1 MSNNHGDIVIEAPA
15 GYKWDEGTLKKITY
29 VAEAGGVKYD
39 ALQKAIDAAKSKAVV
54 TMLADTRENVTISTP
69 YNGLMLHAS
78 AAALGGRAYLFSGP
92 CGRGKSTH
100 TRLWQQTFGE
110 AVQVFNDDK
119 PALRRLDGRWY
130 AYGTPWCGKDGIN
143 LNQKWPL
150 GGICFLEKSQENR
163 IRRPP
168 ELRNHAPRGGG
179 GRTMKLK
186 ENFVLRQV
194 AGSYAVLAVGA
205 ASVDFN
211 GMLTLNESGAL
222 LWRALEQGADRPRS
236 SPPSPQNTTY
246 PTHRPNRISTNFCPP
261 CKKPGAWRR
270 KSAHTRSCRGGR
282 LCPPAGCSVFSKI
295 HGESVCSFPC
305 GGRGRCL
312 HRPVA
317 QLQICLN
324 VP

>member
-29 VAEAGGVKYD
+29 VAEAGGVKYES
-39 ALQKAIDAAKSKAVV
+39 LQKAIDAAKSKAVV

-78 AAALGGRAYLFSGP
+78 AAALGGRACLFSGP

-100 TRLWQQTFGE
+100 THLWQQTFGE

-163 IRRPP
+163 IRRLPAAEALP
-168 ELRNHAPRGGG
+168 LI
-179 GRTMKLK
+179 
-186 ENFVLRQV
+186 
-194 AGSYAVLAVGA
+194 LA
-205 ASVDFN
+205 
-211 GMLTLNESGAL
+211 
-222 LWRALEQGADRPRS
+222 Q
-236 SPPSPQNTTY
+236 TTY
-246 PTHRPNRISTNFCPP
+246 RLQPHSMELLLASLDSLLREIPVFLLENRPEEAAARLSFETM
-261 CKKPGAWRR
+261 RR
-270 KSAHTRSCRGGR
+270 AEEEEG
-282 LCPPAGCSVFSKI
+282 L
-295 HGESVCSFPC
+295 
-305 GGRGRCL
+305 
-312 HRPVA
+312 
-317 QLQICLN
+317 
-324 VP
+324 

>member
-29 VAEAGGVKYD
+29 VAEAGGVKYES
-39 ALQKAIDAAKSKAVV
+39 LQKAIDAAKSKAVV
-54 TMLADTRENVTISTP
+54 TMLADTRENVTISTL

-78 AAALGGRAYLFSGP
+78 AAALGGRACLFSGP

-163 IRRPP
+163 IRRLPAAEALP
-168 ELRNHAPRGGG
+168 LI
-179 GRTMKLK
+179 
-186 ENFVLRQV
+186 
-194 AGSYAVLAVGA
+194 LA
-205 ASVDFN
+205 
-211 GMLTLNESGAL
+211 
-222 LWRALEQGADRPRS
+222 Q
-236 SPPSPQNTTY
+236 TTY
-246 PTHRPNRISTNFCPP
+246 RLQPHSMELLLASLDSLLREIPVFLLENRPEEAAARLSFETM
-261 CKKPGAWRR
+261 RR
-270 KSAHTRSCRGGR
+270 AEEEEG
-282 LCPPAGCSVFSKI
+282 L
-295 HGESVCSFPC
+295 
-305 GGRGRCL
+305 
-312 HRPVA
+312 
-317 QLQICLN
+317 
-324 VP
+324 

>member
-15 GYKWDEGTLKKITY
+15 GYKWDEGTLTKITY

-39 ALQKAIDAAKSKAVV
+39 SLQKAIDAAKSKAVV

-100 TRLWQQTFGE
+100 THLWQQTFGE

-163 IRRPP
+163 IRRLPAAEALP
-168 ELRNHAPRGGG
+168 LI
-179 GRTMKLK
+179 
-186 ENFVLRQV
+186 
-194 AGSYAVLAVGA
+194 LA
-205 ASVDFN
+205 
-211 GMLTLNESGAL
+211 
-222 LWRALEQGADRPRS
+222 Q
-236 SPPSPQNTTY
+236 TTY
-246 PTHRPNRISTNFCPP
+246 RLQPHSMELLLASLDSLLREIPVFLLENRPEEAAARLSFETM
-261 CKKPGAWRR
+261 RR
-270 KSAHTRSCRGGR
+270 AAEEEG
-282 LCPPAGCSVFSKI
+282 L
-295 HGESVCSFPC
+295 
-305 GGRGRCL
+305 
-312 HRPVA
+312 
-317 QLQICLN
+317 
-324 VP
+324 

>member
-1 MSNNHGDIVIEAPA
+1 MSNNHGDIVIAAPA

-39 ALQKAIDAAKSKAVV
+39 SLQKAIDAAKSKAVV
-54 TMLADTRENVTISTP
+54 TMLADTRENVTISTH

-100 TRLWQQTFGE
+100 THLWQQTFGE

-163 IRRPP
+163 IRRLPAAEALP
-168 ELRNHAPRGGG
+168 LI
-179 GRTMKLK
+179 
-186 ENFVLRQV
+186 
-194 AGSYAVLAVGA
+194 LA
-205 ASVDFN
+205 
-211 GMLTLNESGAL
+211 
-222 LWRALEQGADRPRS
+222 Q
-236 SPPSPQNTTY
+236 TTY
-246 PTHRPNRISTNFCPP
+246 RLQPHSMELLLASLDSLLREIPVFLLENRPEEAAARLSFETM
-261 CKKPGAWRR
+261 RR
-270 KSAHTRSCRGGR
+270 AEEEEG
-282 LCPPAGCSVFSKI
+282 L
-295 HGESVCSFPC
+295 
-305 GGRGRCL
+305 
-312 HRPVA
+312 
-317 QLQICLN
+317 
-324 VP
+324 

>member
-1 MSNNHGDIVIEAPA
+1 MSNNHGDIAIEAPA
-15 GYKWDEGTLKKITY
+15 SYKWVEGTLTKITY
-29 VAEAGGVKYD
+29 VAEAGDVKYES
-39 ALQKAIDAAKSKAVV
+39 LQKAIDAAKSKAVV

-163 IRRPP
+163 IRRLSAAEALP
-168 ELRNHAPRGGG
+168 LI
-179 GRTMKLK
+179 
-186 ENFVLRQV
+186 
-194 AGSYAVLAVGA
+194 LA
-205 ASVDFN
+205 
-211 GMLTLNESGAL
+211 
-222 LWRALEQGADRPRS
+222 Q
-236 SPPSPQNTTY
+236 TTY
-246 PTHRPNRISTNFCPP
+246 RLPPQYMELLLASLDSLLREIPVFLLENRPEEAAARLSFETM
-261 CKKPGAWRR
+261 RR
-270 KSAHTRSCRGGR
+270 AAEEGG
-282 LCPPAGCSVFSKI
+282 L
-295 HGESVCSFPC
+295 
-305 GGRGRCL
+305 
-312 HRPVA
+312 
-317 QLQICLN
+317 
-324 VP
+324 

>member
-15 GYKWDEGTLKKITY
+15 GYKWDKGTLKKITY
-29 VAEAGGVKYD
+29 VAEAGDVKYES
-39 ALQKAIDAAKSKAVV
+39 LQKAIDAAKSKAVV

-100 TRLWQQTFGE
+100 THLWQQTFGE

-163 IRRPP
+163 IRRLPAAEALP
-168 ELRNHAPRGGG
+168 LI
-179 GRTMKLK
+179 
-186 ENFVLRQV
+186 
-194 AGSYAVLAVGA
+194 LA
-205 ASVDFN
+205 
-211 GMLTLNESGAL
+211 
-222 LWRALEQGADRPRS
+222 Q
-236 SPPSPQNTTY
+236 TTY
-246 PTHRPNRISTNFCPP
+246 RLQPHSMELLLASLDSLLREIPVFLLENRPEEAAARLSFETM
-261 CKKPGAWRR
+261 RR
-270 KSAHTRSCRGGR
+270 AAEEEG
-282 LCPPAGCSVFSKI
+282 L
-295 HGESVCSFPC
+295 
-305 GGRGRCL
+305 
-312 HRPVA
+312 
-317 QLQICLN
+317 
-324 VP
+324 

>member
-15 GYKWDEGTLKKITY
+15 GYKWDKGTLKKITY

-39 ALQKAIDAAKSKAVV
+39 SLQKAIDAAKSKAVV
-54 TMLADTRENVTISTP
+54 TMLADTRENVTISTH

-100 TRLWQQTFGE
+100 THLWQQTFGE

-163 IRRPP
+163 IRRLPAAEALP
-168 ELRNHAPRGGG
+168 LI
-179 GRTMKLK
+179 
-186 ENFVLRQV
+186 
-194 AGSYAVLAVGA
+194 LA
-205 ASVDFN
+205 
-211 GMLTLNESGAL
+211 
-222 LWRALEQGADRPRS
+222 Q
-236 SPPSPQNTTY
+236 TTY
-246 PTHRPNRISTNFCPP
+246 RLQPHSMELLLASLDSLLREIPVFLLENRPEEAAARLSFETM
-261 CKKPGAWRR
+261 RR
-270 KSAHTRSCRGGR
+270 AEEEEG
-282 LCPPAGCSVFSKI
+282 L
-295 HGESVCSFPC
+295 
-305 GGRGRCL
+305 
-312 HRPVA
+312 
-317 QLQICLN
+317 
-324 VP
+324 

>member
-15 GYKWDEGTLKKITY
+15 SYKWVEGTLKKITY
-29 VAEAGGVKYD
+29 VAEAGGVKYES
-39 ALQKAIDAAKSKAVV
+39 LQKAIDAAKSKAVV
-54 TMLADTRENVTISTP
+54 TMIADTRENVTISTP

-163 IRRPP
+163 IRRLSAAEALP
-168 ELRNHAPRGGG
+168 LI
-179 GRTMKLK
+179 
-186 ENFVLRQV
+186 
-194 AGSYAVLAVGA
+194 LA
-205 ASVDFN
+205 
-211 GMLTLNESGAL
+211 
-222 LWRALEQGADRPRS
+222 Q
-236 SPPSPQNTTY
+236 TTY
-246 PTHRPNRISTNFCPP
+246 RLPPQYMELLLASLDSLLREIPVFLLENRPEEAAARLSFETM
-261 CKKPGAWRR
+261 RR
-270 KSAHTRSCRGGR
+270 AAEEGG
-282 LCPPAGCSVFSKI
+282 L
-295 HGESVCSFPC
+295 
-305 GGRGRCL
+305 
-312 HRPVA
+312 
-317 QLQICLN
+317 
-324 VP
+324 